1 MNRETTNDEKF
12 LDALDDLYIEGIL
25 AASPEELRAELLALG
40 EDPDA
45 LVAIAD
51 AAFERAY
58 ASCAPETR
66 IAPALAASAAEGA
79 RAVVSAAEGGIDP
92 FAVRAEGGLR
102 GVARSFGCNLNF
114 LGRLKDRLI
123 RVEDL
128 SADFLARLAE
138 ALGTRADELAQF
150 LAGPARV
157 PMAARFKSNGKPEA
171 VGKQSLAEAIESSGL
186 SDEQKRHLASL

>member
-1 MNRETTNDEKF
+1 MNRETTKDERF

-25 AASPEELRAELLALG
+25 AASPEELKAELLAIG
-40 EDPDA
+40 EDPDT
-45 LVAIAD
+45 LVVIAD
-51 AAFERAY
+51 AAFERAH
-58 ASCAPETR
+58 AACAADACP
-66 IAPALAASAAEGA
+66 APTAVASAAP
-79 RAVVSAAEGGIDP
+79 AAEGGIDP
-92 FAVRAEGGLR
+92 FAARAEGGLR

-128 SADFLARLAE
+128 SAGFLARLAE
-138 ALGTRADELAQF
+138 ALGTGADELARF

-157 PMAARFKSNGKPEA
+157 PAAARFKSDGKPEA

>member
-1 MNRETTNDEKF
+1 MNRDMTKDERF

-25 AASPEELRAELLALG
+25 AASPEELKAELLAIG
-40 EDPDA
+40 EDPDT

-51 AAFERAY
+51 AAFERAHAACAADACPAPTAAAPV
-58 ASCAPETR
+58 AST
-66 IAPALAASAAEGA
+66 AEA
-79 RAVVSAAEGGIDP
+79 GIDP
-92 FAVRAEGGLR
+92 FAVRADGGLR

-128 SADFLARLAE
+128 SAGFLARLAE
-138 ALGTRADELAQF
+138 ALGTGADELARF

-157 PMAARFKSNGKPEA
+157 PVAARFKSDGKPEA
-171 VGKQSLAEAIESSGL
+171 VEKQSLAEAIESSGL
-186 SDEQKRHLASL
+186 SDEQKRYLASL

>member
-1 MNRETTNDEKF
+1 MTRETTKDERF

-25 AASPEELRAELLALG
+25 AASTEELKAELLAIG
-40 EDPDA
+40 EDPDT

-51 AAFERAY
+51 AAFERAH
-58 ASCAPETR
+58 AACAADTCP
-66 IAPALAASAAEGA
+66 APTAVAPAASAAE
-79 RAVVSAAEGGIDP
+79 VGIDP
-92 FAVRAEGGLR
+92 FAVRVDGGLR
-102 GVARSFGCNLNF
+102 GVARSFGCSPNF

-123 RVEDL
+123 HVEDL
-128 SADFLARLAE
+128 SPGFLVRLAE
-138 ALGTRADELAQF
+138 ALGTGADELARF

-157 PMAARFKSNGKPEA
+157 PVAARFKSDGKPEA